1 MVDRWY
7 PRLLDAYAEGIDTHT
22 RLYPGAVEAVEA
34 LRSAGFAV
42 SVCTNKPAGLAET
55 LLRRLGVRDLFGA
68 MVGADTLPVRKPD
81 PAPYRLAVE
90 GAGGTVARSM
100 LVGDTETDV
109 RTARNAGVPC
119 ALVTFGPE
127 GAGIARLEPEALLD
141 AYADLPDL
149 AARLLR

>member
-1 MVDRWY
+1 
-7 PRLLDAYAEGIDTHT
+7 
-22 RLYPGAVEAVEA
+22 
-34 LRSAGFAV
+34 
-42 SVCTNKPAGLAET
+42 
-55 LLRRLGVRDLFGA
+55 
-68 MVGADTLPVRKPD
+68 
-81 PAPYRLAVE
+81 
-90 GAGGTVARSM
+90 M

>member
-1 MVDRWY
+1 MLRLGLSRLGREDRAEEDRWY

-81 PAPYRLAVE
+81 PAPTGWRWKAR
-90 GAGGTVARSM
+90 AARSR
-100 LVGDTETDV
+100 GPCWWATPR
-109 RTARNAGVPC
+109 RT
-119 ALVTFGPE
+119 
-127 GAGIARLEPEALLD
+127 
-141 AYADLPDL
+141 
-149 AARLLR
+149 